1 MIGQNSLG
9 QSFVAAPDRKDAKSA
24 LIIIII
30 MAPAGRHASRP
41 IRIQNVAQTGSRPP
55 VPENLH

>member
-24 LIIIII
+24 LIII

-41 IRIQNVAQTGSRPP
+41 IRIQNVTQTGSRP

>member
-24 LIIIII
+24 LIIII

-41 IRIQNVAQTGSRPP
+41 IRIQNVTQTGSRP